1 MAAYLTRLWDEYSR
15 IVLENTRDFDARDDD
30 YETRVAAKVWATVKA
45 LREKR
50 TDFRELILKDIEDK
64 KKTEP
69 ET

>member
-1 MAAYLTRLWDEYSR
+1 MRHGVPQWSFNDAFSEEDM
-15 IVLENTRDFDARDDD
+15 RDFDARDDD